1 MERHKP
7 LHRLNGI
14 YESLIG
20 NLETLSIDGELKEK
34 SPNEVAERFKSPTV
48 NGTMGFNVIFLFIEF
63 DYFINHHVIKLY

>member
-1 MERHKP
+1 M
-7 LHRLNGI
+7 
-14 YESLIG
+14 
-20 NLETLSIDGELKEK
+20 ETLSIDGELKEK